1 VRGDARTAANGCH
14 NAPKRPSRVQ
24 CRRLALSSL
33 IHDFDA
39 FFLQRLYGGP
49 GGGVLTAAMVAITT
63 LGGGWGMLGLVPLM
77 AWPRTRRFSVT
88 LTVVLA
94 AVAAV
99 VFALKPLV
107 GRVRPCFCVP
117 GIHAVCQHP
126 MDYSFPSGHTAG
138 SFAFAAFVATWAY
151 LNRLPS
157 GWLMSAG
164 AILFAAAVGV
174 SRIYLGV
181 HFPSDVLG
189 GAPLGIAL
197 GVAGAFSFRP
207 DAPRKASVG

>member
-1 VRGDARTAANGCH
+1 MALQRAVAS
-14 NAPKRPSRVQ
+14 SRVQ
-24 CRRLALSSL
+24 CRGLVLSSL

-49 GGGVLTAAMVAITT
+49 GGGVVTAAMIAITT
-63 LGGGWGMLGLVPLM
+63 LGGGWGMLGLIPLM

-88 LTVVLA
+88 VTVVLG

-117 GIHAVCQHP
+117 GIHPLGQHP
-126 MDYSFPSGHTAG
+126 TDYSFPSGHTAG
-138 SFAFAAFVATWAY
+138 SFAFAAFVTAWVY
-151 LNRLPS
+151 LHRPGS
-157 GWLMSAG
+157 GWLISA
-164 AILFAAAVGV
+164 AATLFAAAVGV
-174 SRIYLGV
+174 SRVYLGV

-189 GAPLGIAL
+189 AAPLGIVL
-197 GVAGAFSFRP
+197 GAAGALLFRP
-207 DAPRKASVG
+207 DAPRKELVR